1 MALVPVGLPTARPG
15 WYHRGGIARSVCW
28 WSGAE
33 EGKMGEEQAPMHS
46 GLTEREAAQWLRVK
60 GFNHMPQSRR

>member
-1 MALVPVGLPTARPG
+1 
-15 WYHRGGIARSVCW
+15 
-28 WSGAE
+28 
-33 EGKMGEEQAPMHS
+33 MGEEQAPMHS